1 SNSSSSITE
10 RNKGFHFE
18 KKKHR
23 KCLMFLFQ
31 SFAAFVA
38 SKQEASLEVVGSPSW
53 CCCGCVVAEQAAI
66 HQHVARLHGSEIQ
79 QLARAQYNHSLNKGQ
94 EEKDNAK
101 PHNES
106 SSMEQLM
113 SEFNS
118 MLFLLFRGPG
128 KVLLYYRYC
137 HVEEPHIVCAWQRA
151 LCQRLHLTGKVRV
164 ATEGINGTVGGTC
177 VATEVYV
184 DAMCS
189 HPLFQMEKE
198 DFKTSDGGPECFTEL
213 KVGVFEE
220 IVPIGLDPDVLSYH
234 LAGTGTP
241 KQTMSH
247 YDWLLAKT
255 TKQAISFQLIVR
267 GFSLFFSP
275 HQFNMAYIS
284 GHQIFNFSIFVSHMQ
299 NVCKEVYQLKGGIH
313 KYLER
318 FPDGF
323 YRGKLFVFDERYAIS
338 SNDDVIAGCRYCGR
352 PWDRYQ
358 LCTTRFCCQLVLS
371 CPTCRSEGHTACC
384 PGCLTGSTGRKE
396 GCECTEGQ
404 IEHRPKE

>member
-1 SNSSSSITE
+1 MTSVCSEFLDWNLENVCSPNVLKE
-10 RNKGFHFE
+10 E
-18 KKKHR
+18 KQLCASLRRFYNLSRR
-23 KCLMFLFQ
+23 K

-106 SSMEQLM
+106 SSMEVTAWMPDISHIPEEQL
-113 SEFNS
+113 EK
-118 MLFLLFRGPG
+118 GPG

-234 LAGTGTP
+234 LAGTANVMPGDLRS
-241 KQTMSH
+241 K
-247 YDWLLAKT
+247 
-255 TKQAISFQLIVR
+255 
-267 GFSLFFSP
+267 
-275 HQFNMAYIS
+275 
-284 GHQIFNFSIFVSHMQ
+284 

-396 GCECTEGQ
+396 GCECTEG
-404 IEHRPKE
+404 RPRIPQDVNNDGKPLH